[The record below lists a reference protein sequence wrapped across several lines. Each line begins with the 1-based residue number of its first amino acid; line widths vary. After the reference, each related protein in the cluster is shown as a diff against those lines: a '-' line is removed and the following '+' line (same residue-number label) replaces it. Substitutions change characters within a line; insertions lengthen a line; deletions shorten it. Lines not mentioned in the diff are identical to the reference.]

1 MADYDVLIVGA
12 GPVGMSLALELA
24 RQHVKFR
31 IIEKASARSDKSRAL
46 IVQPRTLEL
55 LNRYG
60 DAAHA
65 LVSRGQPVRASATV
79 INRKIVTKIQLDDLA
94 PADTKFPMPLGLGQP
109 DTERFLEE
117 CLANYGVKVERSI
130 VAIDIVQDNTGVNT
144 TLEGPGGTTTTV
156 RTKYIVGCDGAH
168 SLVRHAA
175 ANLTFEGAQYQ
186 QDFLLCD
193 ARLNGS
199 ILPRDHFSMCFGNGA
214 LAVFPLN
221 SGLYRIVYMG
231 SGATSA
237 EEPTL
242 ELMQSLFDQF
252 TPPGSGTLSEPA
264 WLTRF
269 RLHHR
274 SVNSYRDGRI
284 FVAGD
289 AAHIHSPA
297 GGQGMNTGIQD
308 AINLGW
314 KLAAVLQD
322 RTDDP
327 EGLLDSYD
335 AERRRVGMHLVT
347 GTDRLFSFIANAN
360 WLFVQLRNLIMP
372 WILPY
377 IVANRDRRLKFFR
390 FVTEFAVTYRKSP
403 IVGMAK
409 GFLGPVHGGD
419 RVPDGKLVDIK
430 SQVETSMQE
439 VCGSTSHA
447 LVLFSGT
454 VEGESATS
462 AEFRTSYEQV
472 SRAMRD
478 KVLPNYIFAGPQ
490 GPGHESGPSFCDP
503 EGTMHARFGFTAPG
517 YVLVR
522 PDLYVAHIGPL
533 SQLNELLEFLKV

>member
-12 GPVGMSLALELA
+12 GPVGMALALELA
-24 RQHVKFR
+24 RQHVTFR
-31 IIEKASARSDKSRAL
+31 IIEKAPVRSDKSRAL
-46 IVQPRTLEL
+46 VVQPRTLEL

-60 DAAHA
+60 DAHA
-65 LVSRGQPVRASATV
+65 LVSRGQPVRATATV
-79 INRKIVTKIQLDDLA
+79 INRKVVTRIVLDDLI
-94 PADTKFPMPLGLGQP
+94 PPDTEFPLPLGLGQP
-109 DTERFLEE
+109 ETERFLEE
-117 CLANYGVKVERSI
+117 CLSEYGVKVERLIAATEI
-130 VAIDIVQDNTGVNT
+130 VHDTTGVT
-144 TLEGPGGTTTTV
+144 TMLEGPGSTTTRV

-168 SLVRHAA
+168 SFVRHAA

-193 ARLNGS
+193 ARLQNS
-199 ILPRDHFSMCFGNGA
+199 NLPRDRFNMCFGNGA

-221 SGLYRIVYMG
+221 SGLSRVVYMG
-231 SGATSA
+231 AQVTSA

-252 TPPGSGTLSEPA
+252 TPPGSGTLSDPA

-274 SVNSYRDGRI
+274 NVNSYRDGRI

-327 EGLLDSYD
+327 EALLDSYD
-335 AERRRVGMHLVT
+335 AERRRVGEHLVS
-347 GTDRLFSFIANAN
+347 GTDRLFSFIANAS

-372 WILPY
+372 WVLPY
-377 IVANRDRRLKFFR
+377 IVASRDRRLKFFR
-390 FVTEFAVTYRKSP
+390 FMSEFALTYRKSP

-409 GFLGPVHGGD
+409 DFSGPVGGGD
-419 RVPDGKLVDIK
+419 RLPDGKLTDIK
-430 SQVETSMQE
+430 SQAETSMQKI
-439 VCGSTSHA
+439 CGGASHA

-454 VEGESATS
+454 VEGDSATT
-462 AEFRTSYEQV
+462 ADLRAAYERV
-472 SRAMRD
+472 SKLMRD
-478 KVLPNYIFAGPQ
+478 KLVPNYVF
-490 GPGHESGPSFCDP
+490 SGSRGAADRVEDSYHDP
-503 EGTMHARFGFTAPG
+503 EGTIHERFGFTAPG
-517 YVLVR
+517 YILVR
-522 PDLYVAHIGPL
+522 PDSYIAHIGPL
-533 SQLNELLEFLKV
+533 SQMDELLEFLKS